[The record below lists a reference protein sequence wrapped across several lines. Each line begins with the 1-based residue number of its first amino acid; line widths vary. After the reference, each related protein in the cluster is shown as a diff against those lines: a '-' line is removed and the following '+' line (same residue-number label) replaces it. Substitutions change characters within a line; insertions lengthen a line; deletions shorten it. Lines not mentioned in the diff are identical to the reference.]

1 MKDWTELI
9 KNYTMDAFLSIL
21 RISRSLF
28 SRRLVPKIDPHFM
41 TFLVGVKES
50 SIIFFLLIIKLIEW
64 DSG

>member
-9 KNYTMDAFLSIL
+9 KNYTTDAFLSIL

-41 TFLVGVKES
+41 TFLGVKES

>member
-9 KNYTMDAFLSIL
+9 KNYTTDAFLSIL

-28 SRRLVPKIDPHFM
+28 SRLVPKIDPHFM